1 MRGFRI
7 LKLYHDIILIN
18 AIHVEKPFYQMLP
31 LPEQIVAVAVEE
43 GEGEGEVEVEVEGG
57 RDQNIQR
64 GKKEDSLYYSKLLQR
79 LLL

>member
-31 LPEQIVAVAVEE
+31 LPEQIVAVEE
-43 GEGEGEVEVEVEGG
+43 GNEEGREGEVEGG

-64 GKKEDSLYYSKLLQR
+64 GKKEDSHFYYKLLQR